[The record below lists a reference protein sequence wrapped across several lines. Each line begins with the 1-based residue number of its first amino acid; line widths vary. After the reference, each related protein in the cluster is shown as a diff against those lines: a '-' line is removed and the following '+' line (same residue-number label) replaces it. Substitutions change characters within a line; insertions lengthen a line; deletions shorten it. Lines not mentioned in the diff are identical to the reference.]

1 MRFNGLDCDAHEVDT
16 HREVLGALD
25 LGEKHGTATGISSSV
40 GVGISVSV
48 NSCVGVSGRISIRSV
63 SVSVSLS
70 VGISIS
76 VCGSIFIRRLNDL
89 ITAIRYSVRLIWNDR
104 SLSDGGRKRHFNG
117 LTRLIED

>member
-48 NSCVGVSGRISIRSV
+48 TISGRISIRSV

-76 VCGSIFIRRLNDL
+76 VCGSILISRLNDL

>member
-63 SVSVSLS
+63 SVSLS
-70 VGISIS
+70 VGISISIS
-76 VCGSIFIRRLNDL
+76 VCGSILISRLNDL

>member
-25 LGEKHGTATGISSSV
+25 LGEKHGTATGISS

-76 VCGSIFIRRLNDL
+76 VCGSIFIHRLNDL
-89 ITAIRYSVRLIWNDR
+89 ITAIRYSVRLIWYDR